1 MSSTTAQQGTDSQT
15 KKTAAAIFERAFFP
29 GREPRSKA
37 YREGVLQTLQHR
49 LDGTPYPPLPYRLG
63 TAERDAYFS
72 GMDEGHVLARTAVG
86 A

>member
-1 MSSTTAQQGTDSQT
+1 MSSTTAQQGAENQS
-15 KKTAAAIFERAFFP
+15 KPKAAAVFERAFFP

-72 GMDEGHVLARTAVG
+72 GMDEGHVLARTTVG

>member
-1 MSSTTAQQGTDSQT
+1 MQTTSNQRATDSQT
-15 KKTAAAIFERAFFP
+15 KKTAAVVFESAFFP